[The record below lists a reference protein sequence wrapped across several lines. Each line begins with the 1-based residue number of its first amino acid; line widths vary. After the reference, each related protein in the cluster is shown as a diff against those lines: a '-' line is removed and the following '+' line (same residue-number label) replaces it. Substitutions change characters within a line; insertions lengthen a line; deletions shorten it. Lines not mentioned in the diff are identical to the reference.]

1 VHFWTIAVDVVDK
14 GLYGECEKQGGEW
27 IPLLYSSGG
36 FNNMWSNKL
45 KGRAAICHLD
55 VLEYAWALVDDF
67 FKKAVSVDR
76 VEGILEIQA
85 DDDKVGVILL
95 VCY

>member
-1 VHFWTIAVDVVDK
+1 V
-14 GLYGECEKQGGEW
+14 
-27 IPLLYSSGG
+27 
-36 FNNMWSNKL
+36 
-45 KGRAAICHLD
+45 
-55 VLEYAWALVDDF
+55 VDDF